1 MSTNWYD
8 DPSAPLSRDDVRNE
22 IQNFLQSQSA
32 ASSYA
37 PKGTPWQAVD
47 LPLVTVLPSKPQGRD
62 EVNLLN
68 TVTNGVTRWIY
79 LTKTAAWAQISG
91 PPIGVIEWT
100 CAAAAP
106 LGYLIADGTAVS
118 RITYAGLFALCSTTY
133 GVGDGTTTF
142 NVPDLRGRVP
152 LGAGTGN
159 QLNTPTGSGVITG
172 GTPMTPRSVGA
183 WGGEET
189 HLLSTSE
196 MPSHSHGTNTGTQS
210 ADHSHTTGIDYR
222 LAGGSGANYA
232 FITDGSGTV
241 VGPVT
246 TTSGGVSV
254 NHTHA
259 ITPEGGGA
267 RHAVVNP
274 FVVLSYII
282 KT

>member
-22 IQNFLQSQSA
+22 IQNFLESQSA
-32 ASSYA
+32 SSSYA

-47 LPLVTVLPSKPQGRD
+47 LPLVTVLPSKPEGRD

-68 TVTNGVTRWIY
+68 TVTNGVTRWVY
-79 LTKTAAWAQISG
+79 LTKTSAWSQISG

-100 CAAAAP
+100 CAADAP
-106 LGYLIADGTAVS
+106 RGYLIADGTAVS
-118 RITYAGLFALCSTTY
+118 RITYAGLFALCSTVY

-189 HLLSTSE
+189 HLLSTAE
-196 MPSHSHGTNTGTQS
+196 IPAHSHLATDSGHTHS
-210 ADHSHTTGIDYR
+210 AIAN
-222 LAGGSGANYA
+222 AGG
-232 FITDGSGTV
+232 
-241 VGPVT
+241 
-246 TTSGGVSV
+246 
-254 NHTHA
+254 
-259 ITPEGGGA
+259 GGGA
-267 RHAVVNP
+267 TVANWTVGGASGGNASTFGISGSSSAVITVANNTGGGGRHAVVSP
-274 FVVLSYII
+274 FVVLTPII
-282 KT
+282 RT

>member
-100 CAAAAP
+100 CAADAP

-133 GVGDGTTTF
+133 GVGDGSTTF

-152 LGAGTGN
+152 IGAGTGAG
-159 QLNTPTGSGVITG
+159 LTARSLSATPGTETHSLSVSEIPSHAHSPNGQATFLTWDGGTLGVASGGGLAQATGS
-172 GTPMTPRSVGA
+172 
-183 WGGEET
+183 
-189 HLLSTSE
+189 
-196 MPSHSHGTNTGTQS
+196 PS
-210 ADHSHTTGIDYR
+210 TTGNQ
-222 LAGGSGANYA
+222 GGN
-232 FITDGSGTV
+232 GSHNNMQPSLV
-241 VGPVT
+241 L
-246 TTSGGVSV
+246 
-254 NHTHA
+254 
-259 ITPEGGGA
+259 TP
-267 RHAVVNP
+267 
-274 FVVLSYII
+274 II
-282 KT
+282 RT

>member
-68 TVTNGVTRWIY
+68 TVTNGVTRWVY
-79 LTKTAAWAQISG
+79 LTKTAAWSQISG

-142 NVPDLRGRVP
+142 NLPDLKGRVP
-152 LGAGTGN
+152 IGAGTGTGLTARSLTTKLGTETH
-159 QLNTPTGSGVITG
+159 QLSVAEMPAHTHSPNGEATFLTWNGGTLGVAGGGGLAQATGS
-172 GTPMTPRSVGA
+172 P
-183 WGGEET
+183 
-189 HLLSTSE
+189 
-196 MPSHSHGTNTGTQS
+196 N
-210 ADHSHTTGIDYR
+210 TTGSTGNNGFHNNMQPS
-222 LAGGSGANYA
+222 L
-232 FITDGSGTV
+232 V
-241 VGPVT
+241 L
-246 TTSGGVSV
+246 
-254 NHTHA
+254 
-259 ITPEGGGA
+259 TP
-267 RHAVVNP
+267 
-274 FVVLSYII
+274 II
-282 KT
+282 RT

>member
-142 NVPDLRGRVP
+142 NLPDLKGRVP
-152 LGAGTGN
+152 IGAGTG
-159 QLNTPTGSGVITG
+159 TGLTARSLTTKL
-172 GTPMTPRSVGA
+172 GT
-183 WGGEET
+183 ET
-189 HLLSTSE
+189 HQLTTAE
-196 MPSHSHGTNTGTQS
+196 MP
-210 ADHSHTTGIDYR
+210 
-222 LAGGSGANYA
+222 
-232 FITDGSGTV
+232 
-241 VGPVT
+241 
-246 TTSGGVSV
+246 
-254 NHTHA
+254 NHTHTA
-259 ITPEGGGA
+259 YVGVSGADDNNHTGNGDFVADSDAAQTTNRTVTVVATGGDGFHNNMQPSLVLTP
-267 RHAVVNP
+267 
-274 FVVLSYII
+274 II
-282 KT
+282 RT

>member
-47 LPLVTVLPSKPQGRD
+47 LPLVTVLPSKPEGRD

-133 GVGDGTTTF
+133 GVGDGSTTF
-142 NVPDLRGRVP
+142 NLPDLKGRVP
-152 LGAGTGN
+152 VGVGTGAGGGLSSTGR
-159 QLNTPTGSGVITG
+159 PTGGQAL
-172 GTPMTPRSVGA
+172 TPRSLGA
-183 WGGEET
+183 YDGDERL
-189 HLLSTSE
+189 HA
-196 MPSHSHGTNTGTQS
+196 HSHPVSDAGHNHGAIAT
-210 ADHSHTTGIDYR
+210 
-222 LAGGSGANYA
+222 AGG
-232 FITDGSGTV
+232 
-241 VGPVT
+241 
-246 TTSGGVSV
+246 
-254 NHTHA
+254 
-259 ITPEGGGA
+259 GGGA
-267 RHAVVNP
+267 TVAGWTVGGASYANNINFAYTGSSTTGLTVSNNTQGGLRQNMQP
-274 FVVLSYII
+274 SLVLTPII
-282 KT
+282 RT

>member
-142 NVPDLRGRVP
+142 NLPDLKGRVP
-152 LGAGTGN
+152 IGAGTG
-159 QLNTPTGSGVITG
+159 TGLTARSLTTKL
-172 GTPMTPRSVGA
+172 GT
-183 WGGEET
+183 ET
-189 HLLSTSE
+189 HQLSIAE
-196 MPSHSHGTNTGTQS
+196 LASHSHTASVGKGAVDDYNFTGNGDYVTDSDAGYTGTRSVTVQS
-210 ADHSHTTGIDYR
+210 TGGDIPHNNMQPS
-222 LAGGSGANYA
+222 L
-232 FITDGSGTV
+232 V
-241 VGPVT
+241 L
-246 TTSGGVSV
+246 
-254 NHTHA
+254 
-259 ITPEGGGA
+259 TP
-267 RHAVVNP
+267 
-274 FVVLSYII
+274 II
-282 KT
+282 RT

>member
-47 LPLVTVLPSKPQGRD
+47 LPLVTVLPAKPQGRD

-68 TVTNGVTRWIY
+68 TVTNGVTRWVY
-79 LTKTAAWAQISG
+79 LTKTSAWAQISG

-133 GVGDGTTTF
+133 GVGDGSTTF
-142 NVPDLRGRVP
+142 NLPDLKGRVP
-152 LGAGTGN
+152 VGVGTGAGGGLSSTGR
-159 QLNTPTGSGVITG
+159 PTGGQ
-172 GTPMTPRSVGA
+172 PLTPRSLGA
-183 WGGEET
+183 YDGDERLHAHIHTATDSGHVHNTSRVYTDIAGE
-189 HLLSTSE
+189 HQ
-196 MPSHSHGTNTGTQS
+196 HSYRTLFAAGQQNYAQGTDTNTNGMQNASAVITVASNTQ
-210 ADHSHTTGIDYR
+210 
-222 LAGGSGANYA
+222 GGLTQNMQPSL
-232 FITDGSGTV
+232 V
-241 VGPVT
+241 L
-246 TTSGGVSV
+246 
-254 NHTHA
+254 
-259 ITPEGGGA
+259 TP
-267 RHAVVNP
+267 
-274 FVVLSYII
+274 II
-282 KT
+282 RT